1 MNVNTLN
8 YQDFT
13 ISKDDKVCLIVC
25 NPYFGETF
33 ELGQAVIEDGKLIN
47 SIFTKHGYKCFNI
60 VDSSKEEFKKLYS
73 KAMLTELKDFVVYY
87 SGHGTS
93 VYDSEHSEDDGQDE
107 CLVFKDGLVADDYL
121 SSKFETSK
129 CKEIFFIFDCC
140 HSGTLADIEHLKE
153 HNISLKVS
161 SISGCADSECSL
173 QLRNNGIFTYHINE
187 YQDLPISEIVKK
199 TNLKTSRYNQHIQ
212 IGGNRN
218 MLFV

>member
-1 MNVNTLN
+1 MTENKN
-8 YQDFT
+8 
-13 ISKDDKVCLIVC
+13 KVCLIVC
-25 NPYFGETF
+25 NPYYGKSY
-33 ELGQAVIEDGKLIN
+33 ELGNAVIEDGLLIQKIY
-47 SIFTKHGYKCFNI
+47 SKHGYKCIKLFEE
-60 VDSSKEEFKKLYS
+60 SKEVFKKYYS
-73 KAMLTELKDFVVYY
+73 EYMLKELDDFVVYY
-87 SGHGTS
+87 SGHGTNI
-93 VYDSEHSEDDGQDE
+93 YDEEHSEEDNQDE
-107 CLVFKDGLVADDYL
+107 CLVFNDGLITDDYI

-153 HNISLKVS
+153 HNIDLKVS